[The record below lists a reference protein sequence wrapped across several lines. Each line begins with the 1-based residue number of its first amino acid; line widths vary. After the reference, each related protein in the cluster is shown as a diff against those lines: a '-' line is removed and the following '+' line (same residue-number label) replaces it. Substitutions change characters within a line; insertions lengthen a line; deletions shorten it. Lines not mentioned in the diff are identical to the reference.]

1 MEDRR
6 SKYQPKRATP
16 NQSDYK
22 LDIKFDITELDLL
35 CAYVVSDNR
44 SINRTGINN
53 IKRVFDMMNM
63 DFYKDN
69 PQSMNRVHFI
79 MKGAEARLVK
89 NLQGRDLIIRDI
101 LGGMGVGLEVP
112 ALRELSNTEI
122 QWINNNVSSILK
134 YSYLQAESASAIDL
148 FTKLNSSD
156 YSTRGKVAES
166 LEELVGRIQT
176 NIRRSK
182 IENAESI
189 RFSLRPEECES
200 ALRETYRQVTSKNN
214 ILTFGTQ
221 AFNLLTGGGVQ
232 STRVYVLLGLPGER
246 KSSTLLE
253 MAIQIKKYNKGYVC
267 ADPTKRP
274 CIVLFSMENSVKE
287 TIERMYSMTMLHH
300 MEEFSENDAVT
311 QFLNGG
317 LHLTDDDPIDLII
330 LFRPNFSEDTSYMYE
345 IIDNLADEGYEVICM
360 IQDYAMRIK
369 SVDHYSN
376 NEMRFQLG
384 AVINEFKTLATL
396 KNIPVISASQLN
408 RDAATNIDNARLRN
422 KNDLVRLL
430 GRSNVAE
437 STMILNNSDWVA
449 TVAPEMNM
457 DGTTYL
463 GMKLLKHRYHIPG
476 DVNCAF
482 IPYIGDTLK
491 LTEDLG
497 LPPCHKT
504 SLVSEEFMTM
514 QLNNGMSANVYGAGN
529 ARSFVE
535 VDEGTFDT
543 TADSIFTNASG
554 FVARELTT
562 QVMQLNTM
570 RRKQNLYKVIR
581 P

>member
-6 SKYQPKRATP
+6 AKYQQRRNTP
-16 NQSDYK
+16 EPSEYR
-22 LDIKFDITELDLL
+22 LDVKFDITELDLM
-35 CAYVVSDNR
+35 CSYVTSENR
-44 SINRTGINN
+44 MINRTGVNN
-53 IKRVFDMMNM
+53 IKRVFTMMDM
-63 DFYKDN
+63 DQYRDN
-69 PQSMNRVHFI
+69 PQAMNRINFI
-79 MKGAEARLVK
+79 MKGIEARSTK
-89 NLQGRDLIIRDI
+89 NLVNHDLIIKDI
-101 LGGMGVGLEVP
+101 LGGMGANQQMLD
-112 ALRELSNTEI
+112 LKELSNTEV
-122 QWINNNVSSILK
+122 QWVNNEISSILK
-134 YSYLQAESASAIDL
+134 YSYLQSESRSAIDL
-148 FTKLNSSD
+148 FSKLNSSD
-156 YSTRGKVAES
+156 YGSRGKIALDIEDMI
-166 LEELVGRIQT
+166 GRIQN

-182 IENAESI
+182 VESSESI
-189 RFSLRPEECES
+189 RFSLRTDECEA

-221 AFNLLTGGGVQ
+221 AFNLITGGGLQ
-232 STRVYVLLGLPGER
+232 ATRVYVLLGLPGER

-253 MAIQIKKYNKGYVC
+253 MAIQIKKYNRGYVC

-274 CIVLFSMENSVKE
+274 CVVLFSMENSVKE

-300 MEEFSENDAVT
+300 MEEYSENDAVN

-330 LFRPNFSEDTSYMYE
+330 LFRPNFSEDTSYMDE

-369 SVDHYSN
+369 SIDHYAN
-376 NEMRFQLG
+376 NELRFQLG
-384 AVINEFKTLATL
+384 AVVNEFKTLATL
-396 KNIPVISASQLN
+396 RNIPVLTASQLN

-437 STMILNNSDWVA
+437 STMILNNADWVA
-449 TVAPEMNM
+449 TVAPEMNSA
-457 DGTTYL
+457 DGYTYL
-463 GMKLLKHRYHIPG
+463 GIKLLKCRYHIPK

-482 IPYIGDTLK
+482 IPYVGDTLK

-497 LPPCHKT
+497 LKPCHKT
-504 SLVSEEFMTM
+504 SLVNEEFAAVK
-514 QLNNGMSANVYGAGN
+514 LNNGMSSNVYGAPN
-529 ARSFVE
+529 RSFVE
-535 VDEGTFDT
+535 VDEGTFDNS
-543 TADSIFTNASG
+543 ADSIFTNASG

-562 QVMQLNTM
+562 RAMNLV
-570 RRKQNLYKVIR
+570 RPKQKLYTVIR